1 MLLWKAI
8 IRTMSIAIFP
18 HSKVENV
25 ILKFWSYYGLGL
37 HHV

>member
-8 IRTMSIAIFP
+8 IRIMSIAIFP

-25 ILKFWSYYGLGL
+25 ILKLWNYYGVGL
-37 HHV
+37 YHV